1 MPGRPGREQ
10 VDTLG
15 CHVPY
20 GYRVDRMENAI
31 WQACRL
37 DVNCMVNA
45 RLMHHIG
52 LWSALPSGDGLG
64 DNNHYYARLCFKRKK
79 REKKK
84 SFAQYLRLSS
94 GK

>member
-1 MPGRPGREQ
+1 M
-10 VDTLG
+10 V
-15 CHVPY
+15 
-20 GYRVDRMENAI
+20 NAI